1 MNAKWN
7 QTGFDSTDDLDSADG
22 ADMADRAD
30 VEADVNASDYNA
42 SDYHA
47 SDYHAAEST
56 TTDRDPI
63 LVPHDDVVMID
74 DDDDPA
80 LDGSAEP
87 VDPEL
92 DSPATQVV
100 TADESVSPVNLA
112 SPVSSMSQ
120 PLAADNGTTTA
131 STASTASTDLGSN
144 NDARW
149 HDIVAGFIDD
159 PRGSVAEAADLVEAD
174 VSAFIA
180 MLSKRRD
187 GMGGGWQSE
196 GSADSG
202 TATEDL
208 RIALRSSR
216 DFSRQIADST
226 KALS

>member
-30 VEADVNASDYNA
+30 TTDRADVEADFNATGYNA
-42 SDYHA
+42 AGYN
-47 SDYHAAEST
+47 AAEST
-56 TTDRDPI
+56 TTERDPI

-74 DDDDPA
+74 DDEEDPA
-80 LDGSAEP
+80 LDDSAEP

-100 TADESVSPVNLA
+100 TADESASPVNLA

-120 PLAADNGTTTA
+120 PLAADNGTT
-131 STASTASTDLGSN
+131 TASTASTDLGSN

-208 RIALRSSR
+208 RIALRSYR
-216 DFSRQIADST
+216 DFSRQIAEST